1 MSFDCLWYKWRS
13 FGRLFAP
20 LGFSRSVGVQRFHAA
35 HLALWYLRSL
45 SSAARVWELE
55 LRKHGFKKTTFA
67 LKRWLVTSQSP
78 IGSKLYTLTTLF
90 TLICYFYNLK
100 IGVTGNL
107 LCSDLSLIMWPLVIA
122 LPRLFS
128 APDAEVTAVSGA
140 LRRAIGSNPRA
151 SWHKR
156 GISTSATWEIQ

>member
-35 HLALWYLRSL
+35 HLAQWYLRSF
-45 SSAARVWELE
+45 SSAARVWELGAACTE
-55 LRKHGFKKTTFA
+55 K
-67 LKRWLVTSQSP
+67 VTSQSP
-78 IGSKLYTLTTLF
+78 MWSKLYTLTTLF
-90 TLICYFYNLK
+90 LHLENRCDGQLI
-100 IGVTGNL
+100 V
-107 LCSDLSLIMWPLVIA
+107 SDLSLIMWPLVIA